1 MGNLMQMSGASVK
14 IMTRLNDGCQP
25 CHCVRKKK
33 KFRNTVD
40 HFSSSTIMGKSKSKS
55 HKANASKLR
64 NRALNAFDLAGD
76 DVDNR
81 AERRLGRATL
91 DNQAKANGSDDEEEV
106 DYLSGEVKSE
116 DDEEIDSDTAFPSD
130 DDFDLDEF
138 MGGASTKK
146 KSSKKKPKV
155 LTLNE
160 SEDDESES
168 EQSEA
173 SVDEGEFVSLSEAW
187 DMDTKDDQNTV
198 DSKPEESDALTLVSD
213 ISESEDAESEEED
226 SLADSESDGNDSDGD
241 DDELDF
247 SDISDDGMDED
258 QLNKLRAQ
266 ISDLSKKA
274 GKEEAKKV
282 RKLEVNNLTEG
293 EFSIPSSNKL
303 TLADLTAGAKGTANS
318 SIKLM
323 KSLTKNDSGGS
334 GKKSAESLSIP
345 LPRRIQDRYDRAAA
359 FEVAKEEV
367 DKWKDTVQANRQAD
381 HLVFPMNKET
391 PLTKQTASAPIQPT
405 TDLERKVD
413 GLLKESSLSS
423 EKTLT
428 NFEELAPSKLSMEEV
443 KRRRNEL
450 RMMRELLFRE
460 EQKAKRIKKI
470 KSKSYRRVH
479 KKERERLKSMVDGS
493 DGELDKEGLDME
505 RARER
510 MSLKHKN
517 TGKWAKRMV
526 EQGFTKDKE
535 TRSEMEEMLRRGETL
550 RKKIMGESRDSDSEI
565 SDNAAEY
572 SDEEEA
578 TEIKGKL
585 EKGIMGMNF
594 IKEHQAKQRASNQ
607 RNMELMEK
615 AEEEDGWE
623 ELAERDDEANEFINE
638 GRMKFAPGSKQSKSE
653 IKQLVEEAK
662 QNAAEESTL
671 ASRLQSQHKSK
682 VSGSS
687 KKSKDVVGKET
698 IEYRENGKARKLSQ
712 ISKAED
718 ESSDESS
725 EENPWLTVS
734 DGPKKR
740 SSKTGVIAHGN
751 NTTSEKQILRAKK
764 QRAAN
769 GNDKQDQALIDMNQT
784 LSVVDPY
791 GSDIEEGAQS
801 ESENMIVAPKNKK
814 LSFKQKDLVKRA
826 FAGDDV
832 VTEFQEEKRARIED
846 EGDKEVDITLPG
858 WGSWG
863 GDGLA
868 PAKKVIKKISGVKA
882 ENRKDAKLKNVIINE
897 KVNKK
902 NAKYNSNS
910 VPFPFESREQY
921 ERSLRTPVGQE
932 WTSKSTFQ
940 KLTKPRVLVKKGVVI
955 DPLKAPFK

>member
-1 MGNLMQMSGASVK
+1 
-14 IMTRLNDGCQP
+14 
-25 CHCVRKKK
+25 
-33 KFRNTVD
+33 
-40 HFSSSTIMGKSKSKS
+40 MGKSKSKS

-64 NRALNAFDLAGD
+64 NRALNAFDIAGD
-76 DVDNR
+76 DIDNR
-81 AERRLGRATL
+81 AERRLGRATV
-91 DNQAKANGSDDEEEV
+91 DNQAKANGSDEEEEEV

-138 MGGASTKK
+138 MGGASQKK
-146 KSSKKKPKV
+146 KYNKKKPKA
-155 LTLNE
+155 LTLDE
-160 SEDDESES
+160 SEDDESDS

-173 SVDEGEFVSLSEAW
+173 SIDEGEFVSLSEAW
-187 DMDTKDDQNTV
+187 DMDTKDDQNTT

-213 ISESEDAESEEED
+213 ISGSDSGSDEED
-226 SLADSESDGNDSDGD
+226 SLADSESEDNSDNDDD
-241 DDELDF
+241 DEDDELDF
-247 SDISDDGMDED
+247 SDISDDGMDEE
-258 QLNKLRAQ
+258 QLTKLRAQ

-282 RKLEVNNLTEG
+282 RKLEVNNLAEG
-293 EFSIPSSNKL
+293 EFSIPASNKL
-303 TLADLTAGAKGTANS
+303 TLADLTAGSKGTANS

-323 KSLTKNDSGGS
+323 KSLTKTSGEN
-334 GKKSAESLSIP
+334 KKITAEALNIP
-345 LPRRIQDRYDRAAA
+345 LPRRIQERYDRAAA

-367 DKWKDTVQANRQAD
+367 DKWKDTVQSNRQAE

-405 TDLERKVD
+405 TELEKKVD

-479 KKERERLKSMVDGS
+479 KKERERLKAMVEGS
-493 DGELDKEGLDME
+493 DDELDKEGLDME

-550 RKKIMGESRDSDSEI
+550 RKKIMGEGQQSDSEM
-565 SDNAAEY
+565 SDEVAEDFE
-572 SDEEEA
+572 DEEEA
-578 TEIKGKL
+578 TDIKKKL

-594 IKEHQAKQRASNQ
+594 IKEHQAKQRASNE
-607 RNMELMEK
+607 RNMELLEK

-623 ELAERDDEANEFINE
+623 ELADRDDEANEFITE

-653 IKQLVEEAK
+653 VKQLVEQVK
-662 QNAAEESTL
+662 QDAAEESSM
-671 ASRLQSQHKSK
+671 ASRLAGQHKSK
-682 VSGSS
+682 ATGPKA
-687 KKSKDVVGKET
+687 KKNKDNVGKET
-698 IEYRENGKARKLSQ
+698 IEYRGVAKGPEKVSQ
-712 ISKAED
+712 PSNTGD
-718 ESSDESS
+718 ESSDDS
-725 EENPWLTVS
+725 EENPWLTES

-751 NTTSEKQILRAKK
+751 NTTFEKQTLKAKK
-764 QRAAN
+764 QRSQT
-769 GNDKQDQALIDMNQT
+769 GEKQDQALIDMNQT

-791 GSDIEEGAQS
+791 GSDNEDGAQS

-832 VTEFQEEKRARIED
+832 VTEFQEEKRARIEE

-902 NAKYNSNS
+902 NAKYNSSS